1 MFQNGDLRSRI
12 STAKS
17 GKETFSD
24 KMILNWMFEATKG
37 VRYLHSSSVVHR
49 DIKPE

>member
-12 STAKS
+12 NTAKIE
-17 GKETFSD
+17 KEKFSD
-24 KMILNWMFEATKG
+24 KMILNWIFQATKG
-37 VRYLHSSSVVHR
+37 VRYLHSSLVVHR